1 MAGLNTTIDMN
12 FILMLSQVL
21 PFYNC
26 SPFSISQLTQ
36 SRKNRFLEKLES
48 NNFSKNMI
56 KLVNG
61 FSKNNYTCNYF
72 MEESVNNLIKKHKAD
87 CLKVFHFNMESFNTN
102 GDKLSSYLKCLDF
115 EYDIICLTEI
125 RTPNPAV
132 ISLEF
137 PNYNVYLDCV
147 STKKVELLFYSKKTN
162 LKMLMKL
169 I

>member
-1 MAGLNTTIDMN
+1 
-12 FILMLSQVL
+12 
-21 PFYNC
+21 
-26 SPFSISQLTQ
+26 
-36 SRKNRFLEKLES
+36 
-48 NNFSKNMI
+48 
-56 KLVNG
+56 
-61 FSKNNYTCNYF
+61 
-72 MEESVNNLIKKHKAD
+72 
-87 CLKVFHFNMESFNTN
+87 MESFNTN

-115 EYDIICLTEI
+115 EYNIICLTEI